1 MDIRRVLVLMML
13 LIDLICVVKGN
24 VLFKVQHKYGSLGQG
39 RFALSALH
47 SHDSSRHFRML
58 AAVDFQLGG
67 NGRPTGTALY
77 YTKLAIGTPLNYYHV
92 HVDTGSDVLWVN
104 CEDCNMCPEKS
115 HLKLPLKKYNRMASS
130 TGKEVT
136 CDQEFC
142 SAASAAIHVPN
153 SNCRGGRTCNYSVSY
168 GDGSTIE
175 GYFVRDYIRLDE
187 VSGNLQT
194 TTMDGSIAF
203 GCSVRGLGSPSTAVD
218 GIIGFGQGNI
228 SILSQLAS
236 LGKTKKVFSH
246 CLDGSN
252 GGGMFAIGELVQPK
266 VNSTPLVPNAAHY
279 NVIMKAVEV
288 GGQFLD
294 LPTYLFDTRSRG
306 RTIIDSGTTLAYLP
320 AKVYEPLIEKMMA
333 WQPCLKTHIVENHY
347 KCFFYCGNV
356 DDGFPVVT
364 FHFEDS
370 LSLSVYPHDYL
381 FKTRNKEYCIGWQN
395 SGLLLKDIK
404 RTTLLGDIVLKD
416 KLVLYDLEN
425 QRMGWTQ
432 YNCSSSIKVKDEESG
447 NIYAVSA
454 HDLSSTASSLW
465 GDTISTFLFSVAV
478 LLNMID

>member
-1 MDIRRVLVLMML
+1 MNETQDYLNQNNQLQHSSKAMKKKSVRPENVNLQFNIR
-13 LIDLICVVKGN
+13 LISPIEGN

-203 GCSVRGLGSPSTAVD
+203 G
-218 GIIGFGQGNI
+218 
-228 SILSQLAS
+228 
-236 LGKTKKVFSH
+236 
-246 CLDGSN
+246 
-252 GGGMFAIGELVQPK
+252 
-266 VNSTPLVPNAAHY
+266 
-279 NVIMKAVEV
+279 
-288 GGQFLD
+288 
-294 LPTYLFDTRSRG
+294 
-306 RTIIDSGTTLAYLP
+306 
-320 AKVYEPLIEKMMA
+320 
-333 WQPCLKTHIVENHY
+333 
-347 KCFFYCGNV
+347 
-356 DDGFPVVT
+356 
-364 FHFEDS
+364 
-370 LSLSVYPHDYL
+370 
-381 FKTRNKEYCIGWQN
+381 
-395 SGLLLKDIK
+395 
-404 RTTLLGDIVLKD
+404 
-416 KLVLYDLEN
+416 
-425 QRMGWTQ
+425 
-432 YNCSSSIKVKDEESG
+432 
-447 NIYAVSA
+447 
-454 HDLSSTASSLW
+454 
-465 GDTISTFLFSVAV
+465 
-478 LLNMID
+478 